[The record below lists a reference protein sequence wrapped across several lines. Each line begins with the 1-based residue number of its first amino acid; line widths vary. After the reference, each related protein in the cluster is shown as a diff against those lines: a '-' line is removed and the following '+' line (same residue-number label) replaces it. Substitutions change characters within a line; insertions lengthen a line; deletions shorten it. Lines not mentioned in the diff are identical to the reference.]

1 MDHYNFLKDE
11 DNDIYYIKEDYTRQ
25 YVKLFFDLSE
35 FKLNMIMTNKEE
47 LINERKKIIEC
58 IEFIINNKI

>member
-1 MDHYNFLKDE
+1 MDHCNFLKDE

-35 FKLNMIMTNKEE
+35 FKLNMIMTHKEE

-58 IEFIINNKI
+58 IEILINNKI